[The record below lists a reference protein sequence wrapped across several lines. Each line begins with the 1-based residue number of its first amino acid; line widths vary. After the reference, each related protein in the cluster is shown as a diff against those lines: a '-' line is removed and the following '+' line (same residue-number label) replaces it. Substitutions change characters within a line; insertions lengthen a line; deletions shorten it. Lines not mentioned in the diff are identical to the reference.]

1 VILGLLLAAVGGGL
15 DASQAL
21 VMSLAKRWRWE
32 SIWLVWTVFAC
43 VIFPWA
49 AVFLL
54 LTQPSPFEVLRY
66 VPHEVIE
73 RVVIYGAGWG
83 VGSILFGLGVVRVGM
98 GLGLGISISLL
109 AANGALWPLF
119 LSRREELLTWEAG
132 GIYLA
137 VVLLVVGIILCSAAA
152 YRRKEEKP
160 LLERESTSFAAGV
173 IFCILCG
180 FTSPLFNLGIDAG
193 IAINQ
198 AAEKLGANA
207 FAAATVPVALVFSAG
222 FVVNAAYCVYLLLR
236 NRSWNDYTETG
247 TGSYWIYGAIMGLL
261 QTAGFLIYSVA
272 TSEIEG
278 KSTLPGVVLVWPIY
292 TASMLLIG
300 NLEGLL
306 RGEWKGS
313 DRQTFI
319 LLAAGLAL
327 LVVASSVV
335 VGLGSYLVST
345 PTRL

>member
-1 VILGLLLAAVGGGL
+1 MILGLLLAAIGGGL

-43 VIFPWA
+43 LIFPWA

-54 LTQPSPFEVLRY
+54 LKEPSPFEVLQY
-66 VPHEVIE
+66 VPREVIA
-73 RVVIYGAGWG
+73 RVIVFGAGWG

-119 LSRREELLTWEAG
+119 LNKRELLFTWEAG

-137 VVLLVVGIILCSAAA
+137 VVILVVGIVLCSAAA
-152 YRRKEEKP
+152 YTRMEEKP
-160 LLERESTSFAAGV
+160 LLERESTSFAAGI
-173 IFCILCG
+173 IFCVLCG
-180 FTSPLFNLGIDAG
+180 FMSPMFNLAMDAG
-193 IAINQ
+193 IVINQ
-198 AAEKLGANA
+198 AAEQRGANA
-207 FAAATVPVALVFSAG
+207 FAAATLPVALVFSVG
-222 FVVNAAYCVYLLLR
+222 FFVNAGYCGYLLFC
-236 NRSWNDYTETG
+236 NQSWKDFAEPG
-247 TGSYWIYGAIMGLL
+247 TGSHWLYGALMGLL

-272 TSEIEG
+272 ASKIEAS
-278 KSTLPGVVLVWPIY
+278 KSSLPAVVLVWPIY

-313 DRQTFI
+313 GLRTYI
-319 LLAAGLAL
+319 LLGVGLVL
-327 LVVASSVV
+327 LVSASVVV
-335 VGLGSYLVST
+335 VGLGSYLVSAT
-345 PTRL
+345 P